1 MSQTHDHRYL
11 IEPFDKNCHN
21 RSAFACGVEPLDLY
35 LQKQIDQ
42 DLKRKIA
49 APFVLLEVGQL
60 KVGQLKVGQLEV
72 LGYYTLSAF
81 SVHLG
86 KLPLDVTNRL
96 PRYPDVPATLLG
108 RLAVDQTFRGKGL
121 GEFLLMDALHRS
133 LKQTGKIAFFAVV
146 VDTVNEDARTFYLHF
161 GFSPFSDRADRLF
174 LPMKTI
180 EKLF

>member
-1 MSQTHDHRYL
+1 MSQTDDSQYL

-21 RSAFACGVEPLDLY
+21 RSAFACGVKSLDLY
-35 LQKQIDQ
+35 LQKQIYQ
-42 DLKRKIA
+42 DLKRRIA
-49 APFVLLEVGQL
+49 APFVLLEVGQP
-60 KVGQLKVGQLEV
+60 EV

-86 KLPLDVTNRL
+86 ELPANMTRRL

-108 RLAVDQTFRGKGL
+108 RLAVGQAYRGRGL

-133 LKQTGKIAFFAVV
+133 LKQTGKIASFAVV
-146 VDTVNEDARTFYLHF
+146 VDTVNEDARTFYLQF
-161 GFSPFSDRADRLF
+161 GFLPFPDRADRLF

-180 EKLF
+180 EKLFHS

>member
-1 MSQTHDHRYL
+1 MSQTAEPQYR
-11 IEPFDKNCHN
+11 IESFDKKRHN
-21 RSAFACGVEPLDLY
+21 RSNFACGVESLDLY
-35 LQKQIDQ
+35 LQKQVNQ

-49 APFVLLEVGQL
+49 APFVLVEEGQP
-60 KVGQLKVGQLEV
+60 EV

-86 KLPLDVTNRL
+86 ELPPDITKRL

-108 RLAVDQTFRGKGL
+108 RLAVDQTCRGRGL

-133 LKQTGKIAFFAVV
+133 LKQTGKIASFAVV
-146 VDTVNEDARTFYLHF
+146 VDAVNEDARNFYLHF
-161 GFSPFSDRADRLF
+161 GFQPFPDRADRLF

-180 EKLF
+180 E